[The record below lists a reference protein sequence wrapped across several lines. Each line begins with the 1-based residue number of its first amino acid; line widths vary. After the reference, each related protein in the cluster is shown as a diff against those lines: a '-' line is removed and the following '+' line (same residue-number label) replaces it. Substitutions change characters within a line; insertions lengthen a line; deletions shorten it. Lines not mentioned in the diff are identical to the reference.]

1 MIDLKS
7 LTRDENNSSLVVI
20 DEKEYKVAVLAK
32 KAREQQQKEL
42 INNSNRLSKIE
53 DDMKELKDDISLIKE
68 LLLRGLK

>member
-20 DEKEYKVAVLAK
+20 DEKEYKAAILAK